1 MITHLARFVYLQDP
15 GPLQTARMPTLSQVS
30 DTWEHISPESQD
42 ADSHL
47 ALGQSGAISHSDF
60 VIFKLVI

>member
-1 MITHLARFVYLQDP
+1 MTHLARFVYLQDP

-47 ALGQSGAISHSDF
+47 ALGQSGAIGHSDF